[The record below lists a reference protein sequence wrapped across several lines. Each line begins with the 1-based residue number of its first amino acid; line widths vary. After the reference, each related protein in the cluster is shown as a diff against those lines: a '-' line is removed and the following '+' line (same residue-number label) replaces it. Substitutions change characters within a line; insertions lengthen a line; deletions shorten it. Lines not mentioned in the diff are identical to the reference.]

1 MPQSDSSFSS
11 MSAQARQQAIVN
23 EIRHQ
28 IFSGQLSP
36 GDRLVQDDLAK
47 HFNVSRTPI
56 REALSELKQE
66 GLIDFSSYK
75 GASVARVS
83 IENLVD
89 IYTVRIAL
97 ESHASFLSTQN
108 ANDKLIEELSGKME
122 KMGKAF
128 RENDFEQ
135 LVKSH
140 NEFHLTIYRAAE
152 TPLLYEL
159 ILRYVSLCN
168 VYQRMSLK
176 IGRGAKDP
184 INEHFDII
192 HIMQYREAD
201 AVAAL
206 MRSHLSQ
213 TMNELKSA
221 LISEFSEGSV
231 DLTETNE
238 TEKVID

>member
-1 MPQSDSSFSS
+1 MSNTGPSFSS
-11 MSAQARQQAIVN
+11 MSAQDRQRAIVS

-28 IFSGQLSP
+28 ILSGQLLP
-36 GDRLVQDDLAK
+36 GDRLVQNDLAIR
-47 HFNVSRTPI
+47 FSVSRTPI

-66 GLIDFSSYK
+66 GLVDFSSYK
-75 GASVARVS
+75 GASVAKVS

-108 ANDKLIEELSGKME
+108 SNDKLIKELSEKME
-122 KMGKAF
+122 QMGKAF

-140 NEFHLTIYRAAE
+140 NEFHLTVYRSAE

-159 ILRYVSLCN
+159 ILRYMALCN
-168 VYQRMSLK
+168 VYQRMSFK
-176 IGRGAKDP
+176 IGRGANDP
-184 INEHFDII
+184 IKEHYDII

-206 MRSHLSQ
+206 MRSHLGQ
-213 TMNELKSA
+213 TMNELKTA
-221 LISEFSEGSV
+221 LMSGSV
-231 DLTETNE
+231 DQASG
-238 TEKVID
+238 VG